1 MVFLLYSWTVIS
13 LGILM
18 SSFDFGEA
26 MDLPSSPI
34 SSPKSRHPS
43 PNKRPRSPTEEG
55 DEGNNSDDVI
65 DPALRTQGPT
75 GPSDHSAVVTSRNLV
90 VFAKWYAT
98 KRKLNPQ
105 QVTEVDTFVTVRDM
119 I

>member
-1 MVFLLYSWTVIS
+1 
-13 LGILM
+13 M

-26 MDLPSSPI
+26 MDLLSSLI

-55 DEGNNSDDVI
+55 DEGNNSDNVI

-75 GPSDHSAVVTSRNLV
+75 GPSGHSAVVTSRNLAA
-90 VFAKWYAT
+90 FAKRYAT

-105 QVTEVDTFVTVRDM
+105 QVTEVNTFVTVRETV
-119 I
+119 